1 MTTNVDALK
10 VLYVKLGG
18 SLTDTYSDIAN
29 GIAVGGYDL
38 IVDCISACAKKA
50 PTEIPSQTS
59 QNGKFLTTNGTV
71 LSWGS
76 IPVELPAYDA
86 EKAGYILTV
95 NETGTGVEWV
105 NPNP

>member
-18 SLTDTYSDIAN
+18 SLTDTYSDIAG
-29 GIAVGGYDL
+29 GIPVGGYVL
-38 IVDCISACAKKA
+38 ISDCILACAKV
-50 PTEIPSQTS
+50 I
-59 QNGKFLTTNGTV
+59 TN
-71 LSWGS
+71 
-76 IPVELPAYDA
+76 ELPAYTVSDA
-86 EKAGYILTV
+86 GGVLTV